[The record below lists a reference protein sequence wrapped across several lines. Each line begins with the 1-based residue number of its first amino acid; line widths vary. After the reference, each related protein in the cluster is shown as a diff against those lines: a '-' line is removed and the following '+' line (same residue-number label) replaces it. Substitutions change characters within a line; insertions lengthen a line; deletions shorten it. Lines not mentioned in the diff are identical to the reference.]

1 MARKRLS
8 KEKRKS
14 QIQKAAKKVILKR
27 GYENT
32 TMEEIIS
39 ESGMSTG
46 GVYHYYDSVADIFYD
61 IMFEGI
67 KYKEKKSVQDSKK
80 KNAEYYGEF
89 LVDRVLDENKY
100 KSLFSVFLKGIE
112 HHEEL
117 REMYI
122 DLEDKNNEM
131 LHAVFKSG
139 DIVDEILEDRFLQI
153 LVNSLIIGFENFESI
168 GSKEL
173 FKENRQIL
181 IEMFNLYLKNKSM
194 K

>member
-1 MARKRLS
+1 MVRKRLS
-8 KEKRKS
+8 KGERKL
-14 QIQKAAKKVILKR
+14 QIQKAAKKVILER

-67 KYKEKKSVQDSKK
+67 KYKKQKSVQDSRK
-80 KNAEYYGEF
+80 KNAKYYGEF
-89 LVDRVLDENKY
+89 LVDRVLDDNKY
-100 KSLFSVFLKGIE
+100 KSLFSIFLKGIK

-131 LHAVFKSG
+131 LHAVFKSA

-181 IEMFNLYLKNKSM
+181 IEMFNLYLKNKAM
-194 K
+194 E